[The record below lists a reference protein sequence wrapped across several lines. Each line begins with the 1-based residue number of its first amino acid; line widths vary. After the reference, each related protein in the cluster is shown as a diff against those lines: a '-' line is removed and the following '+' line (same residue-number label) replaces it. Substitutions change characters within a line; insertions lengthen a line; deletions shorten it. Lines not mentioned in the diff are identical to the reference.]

1 MRKPGKKWLI
11 AALATGLVVWWCTA
25 SPEKKEHLFL
35 HTGNASRAEFIDFLY
50 AYAKLQR
57 LCLLWAG
64 GYEVEGA
71 GRRYEKFAQPPGF
84 EVALER
90 EYGKKFGYIL
100 ASEHPAQPVIRV
112 TINYGKEFTSWR
124 NIGRGF
130 KQAVADQG
138 WRMEQVEEAMAT
150 SQ

>member
-1 MRKPGKKWLI
+1 MHI
-11 AALATGLVVWWCTA
+11 
-25 SPEKKEHLFL
+25 
-35 HTGNASRAEFIDFLY
+35 GNASRAEFIDFLY

-64 GYEVEGA
+64 GHEMESA
-71 GRRYEKFAQPPGF
+71 GRRREQAAQDSGFA
-84 EVALER
+84 VTLER
-90 EYGKKFGYIL
+90 EYGKNFGYIL
-100 ASEHPAQPVIRV
+100 ASNHPAQPVIRV

-130 KQAVADQG
+130 KQAAAEQG
-138 WRMEQVEEAMAT
+138 WRMEQVEEATAT